1 MALFGGGRVPVALAA
16 ARLAALQATAITQTT
31 QALKTR
37 DARTQTTQEAAAA
50 HLFLRGARTAR
61 FPGTSADSGRGLS
74 LIEESGVD
82 DFSLHIEK
90 CNLGVTP
97 PCSLI
102 GELVTQIE
110 RARAALAATA
120 FRFRFRLRLI
130 MLLIDGHCVLN
141 VIHIRDDAVLAVAEL
156 GQHDPTLL
164 SSQLAAAA

>member
-31 QALKTR
+31 QARKTR
-37 DARTQTTQEAAAA
+37 QFTPAQEAAAA